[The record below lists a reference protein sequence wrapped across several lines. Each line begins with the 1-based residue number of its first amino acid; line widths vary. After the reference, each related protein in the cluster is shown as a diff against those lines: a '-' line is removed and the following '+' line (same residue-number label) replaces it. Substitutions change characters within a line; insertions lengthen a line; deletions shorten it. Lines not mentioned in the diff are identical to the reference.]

1 MMLFAMM
8 LAELD
13 DDDRDFVFQLWEEYG
28 DYMYSTAYDILG
40 SREDAEDAVQEIVL
54 KIMDNLTKFTDR
66 DPDSVRNQIVIYV
79 RCITKNTA
87 IDAYRKNKRRA
98 VHLAEDAETVREV
111 PDFASLPDE
120 LVLTHRFVG
129 RRGKD
134 GKFQT
139 HSLHQFPPARR
150 GRSKNYPHIFSFI
163 QHRAGTDRASSRPA
177 QSSPRRGRLPARR
190 RSPRRSPW

>member
-66 DPDSVRNQIVIYV
+66 DPDSVKNQIVIYV

-98 VHLAEDAETVREV
+98 GHLAENAEDVREV

-120 LVLTHRFVG
+120 LVLTRELQDEV
-129 RRGKD
+129 RDALR
-134 GKFQT
+134 
-139 HSLHQFPPARR
+139 SLPQE
-150 GRSKNYPHIFSFI
+150 
-163 QHRAGTDRASSRPA
+163 SRDAVNLFYLEDYSYEEIAAVMGIPVS
-177 QSSPRRGRLPARR
+177 QVKGRLYRARQKLR
-190 RSPRRSPW
+190 TLLEGTL